1 VGSERFAGVTADK
14 TDTASDENGFHNQ
27 FAFSVRYTE

>member
-14 TDTASDENGFHNQ
+14 TGAASDENGFHNQ
-27 FAFSVRYTE
+27 FGVSVR